1 MRGAERLPFYPAWN
15 VTGQPAASVP
25 AGFDDDG
32 LPVGVQL
39 IARRGDDARLVAL
52 GGQLER
58 ARPWADRR
66 PPVA

>member
-1 MRGAERLPFYPAWN
+1 
-15 VTGQPAASVP
+15 VP

-39 IARRGDDARLVAL
+39 VAQL
-52 GGQLER
+52 GGDATLLGLAAQLER